1 MGLRAADDHVDILAE
16 HAAEVG
22 DALPGR
28 RKAGVVA
35 QKEAR
40 AAEVHHRR
48 LEAHPRPQAGLL
60 EHQRQNAARQ
70 ERVAAA
76 LGGAKADAVLSDMSP
91 NISGIASADQARA
104 AEENARL
111 TQEVAG
117 LQAQLAEARQAGTE
131 VSALREER
139 DVIRGRVS
147 DMLQQLEQI
156 AL

>member
-1 MGLRAADDHVDILAE
+1 MAKQAF
-16 HAAEVG
+16 
-22 DALPGR
+22 
-28 RKAGVVA
+28 A
-35 QKEAR
+35 QDVEF
-40 AAEVHHRR
+40 EPIDR
-48 LEAHPRPQAGLL
+48 LEEKVTLL
-60 EHQRQNAARQ
+60 VTMVARL
-70 ERVAAA
+70 R
-76 LGGAKADAVLSDMSP
+76 
-91 NISGIASADQARA
+91 ADQARA